1 MKRQFPN
8 AYQCGSCGFGP
19 IDHTRCH
26 NLATH
31 HGEKG
36 FRGQGGQISNA
47 CPRCEWFSPRLEGEG
62 GWPKWN
68 GILPEGFDAT
78 TDGGPAAI
86 QMSRVGYLGGAGGE
100 TKNGEQGGGGPTT
113 P

>member
-1 MKRQFPN
+1 MVVNDLKVGRVLDRDVLQL
-8 AYQCGSCGFGP
+8 AGRLDGSIMCP
-19 IDHTRCH
+19 QR
-26 NLATH
+26 
-31 HGEKG
+31 
-36 FRGQGGQISNA
+36 ISNA
-47 CPRCEWFSPRLEGEG
+47 CPSCEWFSPRLEGEG